1 MVWRSN
7 IVKPWFFVTFKILS
21 IDTFVGLKVIWQT
34 FLRIFVSP
42 NLLRALINVLF
53 ESALNYHPETK
64 IAQPDYE
71 EMEFLSKLSG
81 DML

>member
-1 MVWRSN
+1 MALVCLVLYYLRGRDN
-7 IVKPWFFVTFKILS
+7 MNS
-21 IDTFVGLKVIWQT
+21 IAIKFGVNAPTINTHIIYGL
-34 FLRIFVSP
+34 L
-42 NLLRALINVLF
+42 LF

>member
-1 MVWRSN
+1 MKSS
-7 IVKPWFFVTFKILS
+7 S
-21 IDTFVGLKVIWQT
+21 IAHAVNRTAHAVNTHIMYGL
-34 FLRIFVSP
+34 L
-42 NLLRALINVLF
+42 LF